1 MTTWQLQDAKNRFSA
16 VVDAA
21 LTGEPREISRNVRDF
36 VPAGVRVF
44 NPFEVRRGT
53 VRMKRVRCNR
63 PCFGYYCE
71 EHGGASAIPNSK
83 LKRKA

>member
-21 LTGEPREISRNVRDF
+21 LAGEHREVTRKVRDF

-44 NPFEVRRGT
+44 NPFEVRRQDDHWRTDT
-53 VRMKRVRCNR
+53 VAGRISARLA
-63 PCFGYYCE
+63 
-71 EHGGASAIPNSK
+71 GGG
-83 LKRKA
+83 